1 MKSVYPALLFSAM
14 CAVAQAQDGNSAS
27 SIDIS
32 AGQQIASIR
41 GNAGIAQLE
50 DDKIE
55 LLQRVV
61 YVNGVSYGAVPA
73 NCEIKFIV
81 ANGKKTLY
89 VNGKPRTQPTK
100 PNAQM

>member
-1 MKSVYPALLFSAM
+1 MKSIYLALLFSAM
-14 CAVAQAQDGNSAS
+14 CVAAQAQDGGNAS
-27 SIDIS
+27 SINTS
-32 AGQQIASIR
+32 GEQHVATIR
-41 GNAGIAQLE
+41 GNAGIAQLD

-81 ANGKKTLY
+81 AKDKKTLY
-89 VNGKPRTQPTK
+89 VNGKPRTQPAK
-100 PNAQM
+100 P

>member
-1 MKSVYPALLFSAM
+1 MKSAYLALLFSVM
-14 CAVAQAQDGNSAS
+14 CAAAHAADGDNSAS
-27 SIDIS
+27 INASG
-32 AGQQIASIR
+32 AQHIATIR
-41 GNAGIAQLE
+41 GNAGIAQLD

-81 ANGKKTLY
+81 AKDKKTLY
-89 VNGKPRTQPTK
+89 VNGKPRTQAAK
-100 PNAQM
+100 PN